1 MQRAQ
6 QLENDPDPLGHYAT
20 GTKCGYVLNVE
31 EVDAIHNDI
40 ACLIRPSWLMSVP
53 AQLGNAS
60 HGKLKADQWRALGT
74 TFLPISLVH
83 LWSDED
89 ESNQRSVR
97 CLQILDV
104 TMSLLSAV
112 ILATSRTTSSDHI
125 DQIQGHLLDYLNGL
139 KQVFPDYKLH
149 PNHHMS
155 LHIPE
160 YIKLFGPVHAWWAFP
175 FERVVGMLQRNPS
188 NYKSG
193 NYLAIPGFHCSSA
206 TTGEYESTIAHSFVR
221 ANNLRNI
228 FRRAGTP
235 EVIRHC
241 EPMFE

>member
-6 QLENDPDPLGHYAT
+6 QLENDPDPLGHYAI
-20 GTKCGYVLNVE
+20 GTQCGYVLNVE

-40 ACLIRPSWLMSVP
+40 ACLIHPSWLTSVP

-160 YIKLFGPVHAWWAFP
+160 YIKLFGPVH
-175 FERVVGMLQRNPS
+175 
-188 NYKSG
+188 
-193 NYLAIPGFHCSSA
+193 
-206 TTGEYESTIAHSFVR
+206 T
-221 ANNLRNI
+221 
-228 FRRAGTP
+228 
-235 EVIRHC
+235 
-241 EPMFE
+241 